1 MINEELVK
9 QLDLTQEQVNKIK
22 HLQGLRSH
30 LFDIMTNEDNPETL
44 KNLDKQCVVLEY
56 KLQEAWGFEQN
67 VAYHKFWYRPK
78 CTCPYLDNE
87 DRYPSGYY
95 IVNDSCVLHGGLIE

>member
-1 MINEELVK
+1 MINDALVR
-9 QLDLTQEQVNKIK
+9 QLNLTQEQIDKIK
-22 HLQGLRSH
+22 HLQNARSY
-30 LFDIMTNEDNPETL
+30 LFVIMTNEDNPATL
-44 KNLDKQCVVLEY
+44 RDLDKQCVAIEY
-56 KLQEAWGFEQN
+56 KLQEACGFEQN

-95 IVNDSCVLHGGLIE
+95 IVNDSCVLHGGTNE